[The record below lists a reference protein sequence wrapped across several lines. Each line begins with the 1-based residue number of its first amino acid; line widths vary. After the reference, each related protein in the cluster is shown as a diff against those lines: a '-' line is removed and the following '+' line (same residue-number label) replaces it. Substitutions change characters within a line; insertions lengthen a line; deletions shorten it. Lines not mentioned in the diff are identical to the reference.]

1 VKIRSNIFFWVF
13 AATVVPVTL
22 LVLAVT
28 AYSERRH
35 IEQVDVQMM
44 AGLDYLV
51 SEIDRRLTFERDV
64 VEALSVSPSMQNY
77 VEALSAAEHDGEIGS
92 YEQKREELTS
102 FLEEFQAVFLDV
114 GTIRVLDEDA
124 NTTVKVRFGSR
135 IDDEVTGIKPYAYSE
150 PEAVDDFFQ
159 TEIQSLL
166 AGEVSYTLLPP
177 SRHEFGFGG
186 MQPMLDAIVPL
197 RDSAGFATG
206 FLLVN
211 SIGVQIDRILELTPR
226 LYNGKLMIAE
236 LNPDLVE
243 RDGLV
248 LYDERTDEVF
258 STTKGSEGRLSPG
271 LGGLVS
277 PDALFDQPFGA
288 INSLDGK
295 YRIYYSEYL
304 PYPNQLIS
312 WVIVSI
318 VPQEEITA
326 PFTRIRFAIVLI
338 ALFAL
343 FMSVLLA
350 NLGARRLADPI
361 IELAQNL
368 KAYARGEP
376 LQLNRDSATEEIQ
389 ELQDSFDYMARSTSE
404 AERKRDQAER
414 QLLQSAKLASIGEMA
429 AGIGHE
435 INNPLNNMTALLRL
449 IRRDLPQEYAEI
461 HADLQSLQ
469 EETTRASKIVRSIL
483 DFARQVPPQYTQIQ
497 VPQWINESVSLVQQ
511 MATDEGVSLFVQ
523 PDPGLS
529 VDGDPIQ
536 LQQVLINLLLN
547 AIHASKAGDR
557 IIVEAHRADER
568 NLEISVCDEG
578 TGISDNVMDKL
589 FDPFFSTKPVGKG
602 SGLGLSISLGIIE
615 RHGGKISVVNNEA
628 GGVTVAIRLPMT
640 APQTAND

>member
-28 AYSERRH
+28 AYSEQQH
-35 IEQVDVQMM
+35 VEQVDQQMM
-44 AGLDYLV
+44 AGLEYLV

-64 VEALSVSPSMQNY
+64 VEALSVSPSMQGF
-77 VEALSAAEHDGEIGS
+77 VDAMSSADEEDGMQR
-92 YEQKREELTS
+92 YTQRREELTS

-114 GTIRVLDEDA
+114 GTIRVLDADA
-124 NTTVKVRFGSR
+124 NTTIKVRFGSR
-135 IDDEVTGIKPYAYSE
+135 VDDDITGIKPYSYSE
-150 PEAVDDFFQ
+150 SEAVDEFFQ
-159 TEIQSLL
+159 GEIQSLL
-166 AGEVSYTLLPP
+166 AGQVSYTLLPP

-197 RDSAGFATG
+197 RDDSGFPSG
-206 FLLVN
+206 YLLVN

-226 LYNGKLMIAE
+226 VYQGKLMITE
-236 LNPDLVE
+236 LNPDLPE

-248 LYDERTDEVF
+248 LYDERRDEVF
-258 STTKGSEGRLSPG
+258 STTKAAQGRHPQG

-277 PDALFDQPFGA
+277 STLFDQPSGA
-288 INSLDGK
+288 INSLDGQ
-295 YRIYYSEYL
+295 YRIYYAEYL

-312 WVIVSI
+312 WIIVSI

-326 PFTRIRFAIVLI
+326 PFTRIRIAIILI

-376 LQLNRDSATEEIQ
+376 LKLSRVSVTEEIQ
-389 ELQDSFDYMARSTSE
+389 ELQDSFDYMARTTSE
-404 AERKRDQAER
+404 AEQKRDQAER

-435 INNPLNNMTALLRL
+435 INNPLNNITALVRL
-449 IRRDLPQEYAEI
+449 IRRELPKDLPEI
-461 HADLQSLQ
+461 HEDLGSLQ
-469 EETTRASKIVRSIL
+469 EETTRATRIVRSIL

-497 VPQWINESVSLVQQ
+497 VPVWINESVSLVQQ

-547 AIHASKAGDR
+547 AIHASKPGDR
-557 IIVEAHRADER
+557 IIVEAHRADEQ

-615 RHGGKISVVNNEA
+615 RHGGSISVHNNEP
-628 GGVTVAIRLPMT
+628 GGVTVVIRLPMT
-640 APQTAND
+640 APHTK

>member
-1 VKIRSNIFFWVF
+1 
-13 AATVVPVTL
+13 
-22 LVLAVT
+22 
-28 AYSERRH
+28 
-35 IEQVDVQMM
+35 
-44 AGLDYLV
+44 
-51 SEIDRRLTFERDV
+51 
-64 VEALSVSPSMQNY
+64 
-77 VEALSAAEHDGEIGS
+77 
-92 YEQKREELTS
+92 
-102 FLEEFQAVFLDV
+102 
-114 GTIRVLDEDA
+114 
-124 NTTVKVRFGSR
+124 
-135 IDDEVTGIKPYAYSE
+135 
-150 PEAVDDFFQ
+150 
-159 TEIQSLL
+159 
-166 AGEVSYTLLPP
+166 
-177 SRHEFGFGG
+177 
-186 MQPMLDAIVPL
+186 
-197 RDSAGFATG
+197 
-206 FLLVN
+206 
-211 SIGVQIDRILELTPR
+211 
-226 LYNGKLMIAE
+226 
-236 LNPDLVE
+236 
-243 RDGLV
+243 
-248 LYDERTDEVF
+248 
-258 STTKGSEGRLSPG
+258 
-271 LGGLVS
+271 
-277 PDALFDQPFGA
+277 
-288 INSLDGK
+288 
-295 YRIYYSEYL
+295 
-304 PYPNQLIS
+304 
-312 WVIVSI
+312 
-318 VPQEEITA
+318 
-326 PFTRIRFAIVLI
+326 
-338 ALFAL
+338 
-343 FMSVLLA
+343 
-350 NLGARRLADPI
+350 
-361 IELAQNL
+361 
-368 KAYARGEP
+368 
-376 LQLNRDSATEEIQ
+376 
-389 ELQDSFDYMARSTSE
+389 MARSTSE